1 MIDPHAEYGI
11 AASRKHLQRVK
22 GSPGFAIDALDPSGR
37 GVLLQFPAPV
47 DQLPQPARCVS
58 IATGNHTTT
67 RPSARHRCESAR

>member
-1 MIDPHAEYGI
+1 MVIDPHAEYGI

-47 DQLPQPARCVS
+47 DQLPQPAPLFTKLDDSLADTMVAQLGS
-58 IATGNHTTT
+58 PG
-67 RPSARHRCESAR
+67 